1 MLMNLPQATVNLRSD
16 GVMAS
21 VVFGSPGDFQV
32 ATIMAYYDYDIQSWC
47 DWDLSKENGKPV
59 LVEKITDKFI
69 QRVIDWET
77 VNTDSYKMYDGFYS
91 FEVSEQ

>member
-1 MLMNLPQATVNLRSD
+1 MNLPQATHSLRSD
-16 GVMAS
+16 GVRAT

-32 ATIMAYYDYDIQSWC
+32 TTIMAYYDYDIHSWC

-59 LVEKITDKFI
+59 LVEKITDEFI

-77 VNTDSYKMYDGFYS
+77 VNTDFYKMYDGFYS
-91 FEVSEQ
+91 SEVSKQ

>member
-1 MLMNLPQATVNLRSD
+1 MNLPQATHSLRSD
-16 GVMAS
+16 GVRAT
-21 VVFGSPGDFQV
+21 VVFGPPGDFQV
-32 ATIMAYYDYDIQSWC
+32 TTIMAYYDYDIHSWC

-59 LVEKITDKFI
+59 LVEKITDEFI

-91 FEVSEQ
+91 SEVSEQ

>member
-1 MLMNLPQATVNLRSD
+1 MNLPQATHSLRSD
-16 GVMAS
+16 GVRAT

-32 ATIMAYYDYDIQSWC
+32 TTIMAYYDYDIHSWC

-69 QRVIDWET
+69 QRVLEWEP

-91 FEVSEQ
+91 SEVSEQ

>member
-1 MLMNLPQATVNLRSD
+1 MNLPQATVNLRSD
-16 GVMAS
+16 GVMTS

-32 ATIMAYYDYDIQSWC
+32 TTIMAYYDYDIQSWC

-59 LVEKITDKFI
+59 LVEKITDEFI

-91 FEVSEQ
+91 SEVSEQ

>member
-1 MLMNLPQATVNLRSD
+1 MNLPQATVNLRSD
-16 GVMAS
+16 GVMTS

-59 LVEKITDKFI
+59 LVEKITDEFI

>member
-1 MLMNLPQATVNLRSD
+1 MNLPQATVNLRSD
-16 GVMAS
+16 GVMTS

>member
-1 MLMNLPQATVNLRSD
+1 MNLPQATVNLRSD

>member
-1 MLMNLPQATVNLRSD
+1 MNLPQATHNLRSD
-16 GVMAS
+16 GVRAT

-32 ATIMAYYDYDIQSWC
+32 TTIMAYYDYDIHSWC

-59 LVEKITDKFI
+59 LVEKITDEFI
-69 QRVIDWET
+69 QRVIDWES

-91 FEVSEQ
+91 SEVSKQ

>member
-1 MLMNLPQATVNLRSD
+1 MNLPQATVNLRSD

-59 LVEKITDKFI
+59 LVEKITDEFI
-69 QRVIDWET
+69 QRVIEKLLIRIHT
-77 VNTDSYKMYDGFYS
+77 RCMM
-91 FEVSEQ
+91 VSTLLR

>member
-1 MLMNLPQATVNLRSD
+1 MNLPQATVNLRSD

-59 LVEKITDKFI
+59 LVEKITDEFI

>member
-1 MLMNLPQATVNLRSD
+1 MNLPQATVNLRSD
-16 GVMAS
+16 GVLAS